1 MIEAIVTI
9 ADNPQ
14 TAAIP
19 EGATVQLNG
28 SQGQADCKV
37 FLRVV
42 SSGVGPA
49 GRIYLH
55 VRSQTAP
62 WYTLEGVTTLQWF
75 GQQIVKTAVLGVERL
90 PGSQGGG

>member
-19 EGATVQLNG
+19 EDATVQLNG

-37 FLRVV
+37 FSRVV

-55 VRSQTAP
+55 VRSQAP

-75 GQQIVKTAVLGVERL
+75 GQQIVKTQVLHVERL
-90 PGSQGGG
+90 S